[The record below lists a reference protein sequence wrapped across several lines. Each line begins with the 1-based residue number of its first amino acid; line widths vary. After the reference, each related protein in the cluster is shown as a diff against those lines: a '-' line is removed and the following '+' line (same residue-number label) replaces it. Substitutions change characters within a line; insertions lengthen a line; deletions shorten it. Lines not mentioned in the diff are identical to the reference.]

1 MTSADPGLI
10 LGTTARPPLN
20 SEIAL
25 RILSIASLESVVI
38 LVGFSVISWV
48 IYKTLFRNLSGERHE
63 IFQRQFVDL
72 VTFGGFTIIAYAM
85 TAAVNSYST
94 VTSGALVAA
103 GYLGLAT
110 IVLGTMAYIK
120 VARIY
125 GYIYFFYSSK
135 KAGVPILLVNILSLI
150 LSLIFLAWLMKAIF
164 DIRLGALVATSA
176 ILSVVLGLALQDT
189 LGNLFAGIS
198 LQIDKPFEIDDW
210 VELKNGPDKI
220 GGRVFELTWRSTLLV
235 AMTDEV
241 INVPNRIVAQSQIM
255 NYSIKKKPFIRSQ
268 MIRVPFGTDIE
279 KAKNILTEAAKQ
291 TSGVAKA
298 PAPISI
304 VTETTDSWIALK
316 AVMYINNYG
325 NQFLI
330 ADEFYMRALKSLT
343 ENGIALATSKL
354 SVIKP
359 T

>member
-1 MTSADPGLI
+1 MNSAIAKRI
-10 LGTTARPPLN
+10 L
-20 SEIAL
+20 EIA
-25 RILSIASLESVVI
+25 SIESVII
-38 LVGFSVISWV
+38 LVGFSLVSWV
-48 IYKTLFRNLSGERHE
+48 LYKILFRNLSGERRE
-63 IFQRQFVDL
+63 IFQKQFIDL
-72 VTFGGFTIIAYAM
+72 VTFGGFALISYSM

-94 VTSGALVAA
+94 VTSGALAAA

-110 IVLGTMAYIK
+110 IILGTMAYIK

-210 VELKNGPDKI
+210 IELKNGTDKI
-220 GGRVFELTWRSTLLV
+220 GGRVIELTWRSTLLV
-235 AMTDEV
+235 AITDEV
-241 INVPNRIVAQSQIM
+241 IHVPNRIVAQSQIM

-268 MIRVPFGTDIE
+268 VIRVPFDTDIE
-279 KAKNILTEAAKQ
+279 KAKRVLAKVAKD
-291 TSGVAKA
+291 TSGVAKD
-298 PAPISI
+298 PEPIVVIS
-304 VTETTDSWIALK
+304 ETTDSWISLK
-316 AVMYINNYG
+316 AVMSISNYG
-325 NQFLI
+325 SQFLI
-330 ADEFYMRALKSLT
+330 ADEFLSKAINALRESGISLASSRLRIQSVDEKS
-343 ENGIALATSKL
+343 N
-354 SVIKP
+354 
-359 T
+359 

>member
-1 MTSADPGLI
+1 M
-10 LGTTARPPLN
+10 N

-38 LVGFSVISWV
+38 LVGFSLVSWV
-48 IYKTLFRNLSGERHE
+48 IYKSLFRKISGERHE

-72 VTFGGFTIIAYAM
+72 VTFGGFALIAYAM

-110 IVLGTMAYIK
+110 IILGTMAYIK

-135 KAGVPILLVNILSLI
+135 KAGVPVLLVNILSLI
-150 LSLIFLAWLMKAIF
+150 LTLIFLAWLMKAIF

-210 VELKNGPDKI
+210 IELKNGTDKI
-220 GGRVFELTWRSTLLV
+220 GGRVIELTWRSTLLV
-235 AMTDEV
+235 AITDEV
-241 INVPNRIVAQSQIM
+241 IHVPNRIVAQSQIM

-268 MIRVPFGTDIE
+268 ILRVPFGTDIE
-279 KAKNILTEAAKQ
+279 KTKSILVKAASE
-291 TSGVAKA
+291 TTGVVKD
-298 PAPISI
+298 PAPIAVI
-304 VTETTDSWIALK
+304 TETTDSWISLK
-316 AVMYINNYG
+316 AVMSINSYG
-325 NQFLI
+325 SQFLI
-330 ADEFYMRALKSLT
+330 ADEFYSKALKALR
-343 ENGIALATSKL
+343 ENGIALATSRL
-354 SVIKP
+354 SIRTNDQDDP
-359 T
+359 PNP